1 MNNQNTVRKIQ
12 NPNDSLR
19 FIRNPS
25 KYSSNVEGNEVV
37 ELVEN
42 RRLNQTPN
50 LELILDGQYQVNERD
65 KSYTN
70 TKTDTSNN
78 MDNYIEEFNGTHSHI
93 SGPYFGKSMIL
104 SA

>member
-25 KYSSNVEGNEVV
+25 KYSSNVDGNEVV

-42 RRLNQTPN
+42 RRLN
-50 LELILDGQYQVNERD
+50 
-65 KSYTN
+65 
-70 TKTDTSNN
+70 
-78 MDNYIEEFNGTHSHI
+78 
-93 SGPYFGKSMIL
+93 
-104 SA
+104 